1 MKYKSVKYK
10 LVFKEKIYLGTYLK
24 KKSLLVTY
32 NGC

>member
-24 KKSLLVTY
+24 KKIIIGNL
-32 NGC
+32 